1 MEIKIIFILT
11 SKNDL
16 QSQCKT
22 ATNNYKVS
30 ARQTETDGR
39 QQLLQD
45 KDREAIS
52 P

>member
-1 MEIKIIFILT
+1 MIYNLSVKQRQIII
-11 SKNDL
+11 
-16 QSQCKT
+16 
-22 ATNNYKVS
+22 KVS

-45 KDREAIS
+45 KDRETIS